1 MKNSMDIID
10 ELMDTL
16 NEKESKLFESNR
28 VPYIITKANHYLTV
42 GPETYRSKD
51 AFGLPNI
58 NWSSSDLK
66 QIESG
71 CKQILLGAGFR
82 KKQPIQHLSI
92 KEFYLLFHLFHFKP
106 VKQKTKM
113 PLFPLSPELAMLSYR
128 KYGGHPPRGFSGN
141 VLDEIT
147 FEHIMDGSKVTYYNL
162 VTKNKT
168 ASPGE

>member
-1 MKNSMDIID
+1 MDIID

-16 NEKESKLFESNR
+16 NEEESKLFESNR
-28 VPYIITKANHYLTV
+28 APYIITQANHYLTV
-42 GPETYRSKD
+42 GPETYRFKD

-58 NWSSSDLK
+58 NWSSSELK

-71 CKQILLGAGFR
+71 CKQLILGSGFR
-82 KKQPIQHLSI
+82 KEQPINHLSI
-92 KEFYLLFHLFHFKP
+92 KGFYLLFHFKP
-106 VKQKTKM
+106 VKQKAKS
-113 PLFPLSPELAMLSYR
+113 L
-128 KYGGHPPRGFSGN
+128 GN
-141 VLDEIT
+141 GNMLDEIT

>member
-1 MKNSMDIID
+1 MDIID

-16 NEKESKLFESNR
+16 NEEESKLFESNR
-28 VPYIITKANHYLTV
+28 APYIITKANHYLTV

-51 AFGLPNI
+51 GFKLPNV
-58 NWSSSDLK
+58 NWSTSELK

-82 KKQPIQHLSI
+82 KEQPIQHLGI
-92 KEFYLLFHLFHFKP
+92 REFYLLFQLFHFKP
-106 VKQKTKM
+106 VKQKTKVIG
-113 PLFPLSPELAMLSYR
+113 FPLSLESAMKRS
-128 KYGGHPPRGFSGN
+128 KGN
-141 VLDEIT
+141 MLDEIT

-168 ASPGE
+168 ASPGK

>member
-16 NEKESKLFESNR
+16 NEEESKLFESNR
-28 VPYIITKANHYLTV
+28 APYIITKANHYLTV
-42 GPETYRSKD
+42 GPETYRFKD

-58 NWSSSDLK
+58 NWSSSELK

-71 CKQILLGAGFR
+71 CKQLILGSGFR
-82 KKQPIQHLSI
+82 KEQPINHLSI
-92 KEFYLLFHLFHFKP
+92 KGFYLLFHLFHFKP
-106 VKQKTKM
+106 VKQKAKS
-113 PLFPLSPELAMLSYR
+113 L
-128 KYGGHPPRGFSGN
+128 GN
-141 VLDEIT
+141 GNMLDEIT